1 MNQTT
6 HPAPLT
12 ERPADPLPAPRWLDP
27 HPDPPTDAI
36 RVLLATMHDDHVPF
50 GVNVERMERAQAYA
64 TVCMARRKD
73 EAAVTIARVNRA
85 VDQLASAIRAA
96 KKNDAIIREKIAALQ
111 AQWNADDAAA
121 QAASLTGQDADPDAL
136 TTQSKA
142 EILVNVLRAVLTDT
156 GQDDNQDGG
165 KGARLRPRPKTD
177 PKGPHGQ
184 HADARPNVNDHHAGM
199 GI

>member
-6 HPAPLT
+6 DPTTDPI
-12 ERPADPLPAPRWLDP
+12 PADPIPAPRWLDP

-50 GVNVERMERAQAYA
+50 GVTVERMERAQAYA

-73 EAAVTIARVNRA
+73 ETAITIARVNRA
-85 VDQLASAIRAA
+85 VDQLSAAIRAS
-96 KKNDAIIREKIAALQ
+96 KRNDAINREKIAALQ
-111 AQWNADDAAA
+111 AQWNADDAAR
-121 QAASLTGQDADPDAL
+121 QATTLTGQADPDAL
-136 TTQSKA
+136 TQLSKA
-142 EILVNVLRAVLTDT
+142 EILVNVLRAVLSDHD
-156 GQDDNQDGG
+156 QDDSGG

-184 HADARPNVNDHHAGM
+184 HADARPHLNDHQAGL